1 MCQNLRGR
9 QIGVA
14 GGGGAGGIHRS
25 LFQTNVLNNVEP
37 SRPDDL
43 SRAINRASAIA
54 QGAAALHM
62 LRGGGGRS
70 NQQRGGRRPPPEDG
84 EAPGV
89 RVRQQEPPGE
99 EMTPQ
104 PAGEDIPPPDT
115 DAPGVRVRQQEP
127 PGEEMTQIPA
137 KDQFDGADE
146 EAPPTPMFRG
156 GRPTRPEISQPNMPE
171 IERAMD
177 EKADELRAI
186 KMSGEQEGPGVPGA
200 QRGTFAPQPSTPAV
214 TRVGGG
220 GETEPPGVEMSEVQ
234 TDFLGRPVR
243 TDLARPPTGRVVYE
257 SRSAGRTAR
266 LNLESGRVE
275 SDVLSQSRAVGPG
288 RFTRNGERRLA
299 QRSINARV
307 GGQQEAR
314 RAWNNRMA
322 GRTPNPS
329 TSTNQS
335 IRPGSYEMDPVVQ
348 AEPVG
353 EATSMAEAGL
363 GGSLAPAGETADLA
377 EAGLSGA
384 GEAGEAGEALAG
396 LGDVAEDL
404 AFL

>member
-1 MCQNLRGR
+1 
-9 QIGVA
+9 
-14 GGGGAGGIHRS
+14 
-25 LFQTNVLNNVEP
+25 
-37 SRPDDL
+37 
-43 SRAINRASAIA
+43 
-54 QGAAALHM
+54 
-62 LRGGGGRS
+62 
-70 NQQRGGRRPPPEDG
+70 
-84 EAPGV
+84 
-89 RVRQQEPPGE
+89 
-99 EMTPQ
+99 
-104 PAGEDIPPPDT
+104 
-115 DAPGVRVRQQEP
+115 
-127 PGEEMTQIPA
+127 
-137 KDQFDGADE
+137 
-146 EAPPTPMFRG
+146 
-156 GRPTRPEISQPNMPE
+156 MPE
-171 IERAMD
+171 VERAMD

-299 QRSINARV
+299 QRAINARV

-314 RAWNNRMA
+314 RAWNARMA

-335 IRPGSYEMDPVVQ
+335 ISPGSYEM
-348 AEPVG
+348 ENVG

-384 GEAGEAGEALAG
+384 GEAGEEALGG
-396 LGDVAEDL
+396 LGELGEVAEDL